1 MKREKL
7 LVLLFAFR
15 YAVHRLGTQA
25 LAEIEN
31 ELIANMEKF
40 PDWMLQQMQI
50 SLESNFEYMQ
60 YKLEETGRIALDDDC
75 RFQKPLLDAV
85 KAQRAK
91 LAEIAR
97 GTTNGNMLN

>member
-1 MKREKL
+1 MKDEKAIMM
-7 LVLLFAFR
+7 LFAFR

-25 LAEIEN
+25 LAQIEN
-31 ELIANMEKF
+31 ELNDNMENF
-40 PDWMLQQMQI
+40 PDWMLAQMQMSI
-50 SLESNFEYMQ
+50 ESNFEYMESR
-60 YKLEETGRIALDDDC
+60 LEETGRIALDDDC

-91 LAEIAR
+91 LAE